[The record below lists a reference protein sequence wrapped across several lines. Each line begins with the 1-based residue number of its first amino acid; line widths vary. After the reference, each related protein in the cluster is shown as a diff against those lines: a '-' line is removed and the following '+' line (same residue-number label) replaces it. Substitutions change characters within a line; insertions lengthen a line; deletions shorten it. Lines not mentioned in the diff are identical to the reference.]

1 MISYTAPVFFS
12 FMLLIAISL
21 FVFRRRGIELPYRMP
36 LYPLPPVLFGTASA
50 WMIYSTIAYAGI
62 GSLLGIAVLLA
73 GTPLLL
79 SRRAA
84 DS

>member
-1 MISYTAPVFFS
+1 VFFS
-12 FMLLIAISL
+12 FMLMIAISL
-21 FVFRRRGIELPYRMP
+21 FVFRRRGMELPYRMP
-36 LYPLPPVLFGTASA
+36 LFPLPPILFGAASA

-79 SRRAA
+79 FRGGATS
-84 DS
+84 